1 MAENRDRWHQVRN
14 WFEELVE
21 KPQADR
27 PGALAALASRNP
39 ELAREVE
46 NMLRWHEEADRF
58 LGEPPGLPASPSLDL
73 AGNPGDAQP
82 LLPPEKLGPYRILGP
97 LGQGGMGTVYRAERG
112 DDVYQK
118 PVAIKILEGPYQRPE
133 LVSRFKTERQILAR
147 LDHPNIATLL
157 DGGTTPAGQPYLV
170 MELID
175 GIPIDRY
182 CDDRRLGVE
191 ERLRL
196 IGKVAAAVQYAHRH
210 LVVHR
215 DLKPANILVT
225 PEGEPKLLDF
235 GIAKILEP
243 SALSLDVL
251 ATEMGVAPLTPE
263 YASPEQITGRPI
275 TAGSDVYSLGVLL
288 YELLTGR
295 SPYRLALRGAGLERL
310 AQQIVRDEPERPSL
324 AVLRPLE
331 EGARGVGAEEAATR
345 RATEPKPL
353 SRRLA
358 GDLDTVVAKALAK
371 EPDRRYGSA
380 EQLAAD
386 LEAHL
391 EGRPVQARPDTFFYR
406 SGKFLHRHAWASAST
421 AGAFLI
427 LVALVAVLWVQRLQL
442 LRQTHRAETVST
454 FLSEVFA
461 NPDPAQSR
469 GAELS
474 ARELLDRGAKKI
486 EGRLGREPEVLGDLL
501 LTIGRSYKGLGLYAQ
516 ATAAL
521 ERALSERLRSEG
533 AGTPA
538 VADVLQELAESETF
552 AGNFSGAE
560 AHLRQA
566 VAIRRR
572 RPPMGKPAVESLVQ
586 LARALELK
594 GERKEAGDLF
604 AEALRTAR
612 SLGDRATIAGVLHR
626 TAIFDRQESRPEIS
640 EKNFREAL
648 KLRRETL
655 GADHPDVAV
664 TLNDFGLFLLEQ
676 GRFAEAEA
684 NLHQAE
690 KIERRLY
697 GQSHPDLAITLNNLA
712 LLRQRQARPKEA
724 ESLFRRALAML
735 ASTTSPAHPLRATV
749 GQNLGDLLAETG
761 RVDEAES
768 LFRQAL
774 DLRRRALPPGHPD
787 TAATLN
793 NLARLD
799 ADRQRWSEA
808 DALLKEALATSR
820 AALGPRHAQ
829 VATILNNLGDLE
841 QKQGKDHRAAARDYY
856 RQALDIARGNPATR
870 PLDLA
875 VALNNLGSL
884 EVEIG
889 EVPSAKTRFQEALAL
904 LEGTFGR
911 DHLNVSMVRLSL
923 AEAELE
929 SGNPAVAAPE
939 AATALAVLRKNLPED
954 DPWVLAGHRTLGKAH
969 LKAGRYAEAES
980 HLTLL
985 VRKLKQ
991 EKPPSPQDLALLA
1004 ELYRAWGRPAEAA
1017 RYWKGSKGSKGSG
1030 GE

>member
-1 MAENRDRWHQVRN
+1 MAENRDRWHQVRAR
-14 WFEELVE
+14 FEELVE
-21 KPQADR
+21 IPAADR
-27 PGALAALASRNP
+27 PEALAALASRNP

-58 LGEPPGLPASPSLDL
+58 LDEPPGLPASSSNGP
-73 AGNPGDAQP
+73 AGAPGDGQP
-82 LLPPEKLGPYRILGP
+82 LMPPETLGPYRILGP

-112 DDVYQK
+112 DDAYQK
-118 PVAIKILEGPYQRPE
+118 PVAIKILEGPYHRPE

-175 GIPIDRY
+175 GTPIDRY

-191 ERLRL
+191 ARLKL
-196 IGKVAAAVQYAHRH
+196 MGKVASAVQYAHRH

-251 ATEMGVAPLTPE
+251 ATELGVAPLTPE

-295 SPYRLALRGAGLERL
+295 SPYRLALRAAGLERL
-310 AQQIVRDEPERPSL
+310 AQAVVRDEPERPSV
-324 AVLRPLE
+324 AVLSPLE
-331 EGARGVGAEEAATR
+331 EGARGTDRDEAAGR
-345 RATEPKPL
+345 RSTDPRLL
-353 SRRLA
+353 SRRLE

-371 EPDRRYGSA
+371 EPERRYGSA

-406 SGKFLHRHAWASAST
+406 SGKFLRRHAWASGAT

-427 LVALVAVLWVQRLQL
+427 LVALVAVLWLQRLQL

-454 FLSEVFA
+454 FLSDVFA

-469 GAELS
+469 GAALS

-486 EGRLGREPEVLGDLL
+486 EGTLGKEPEVLADLM

-516 ATAAL
+516 AKAAL
-521 ERALSERLRSEG
+521 SRSLAERLRSEG
-533 AGTPA
+533 PGTPA

-552 AGNFSGAE
+552 AGDFSNAE

-566 VAIRRR
+566 VAIRRSH
-572 RPPMGKPAVESLVQ
+572 PPLGKPAVESLVQ
-586 LARALELK
+586 LARTLELK
-594 GERKEAGDLF
+594 GERKEAGELF
-604 AEALRTAR
+604 AEGLLAAR
-612 SLGDRATIAGVLHR
+612 ALGDRETVAGVLHR
-626 TAIFDRQESRPEIS
+626 TAIFLRQESRPKTS
-640 EKNFREAL
+640 EENFREAET
-648 KLRRETL
+648 LRRETL

-684 NLHQAE
+684 KLRRAE
-690 KIERRLY
+690 EIERRLY
-697 GQSHPDLAITLNNLA
+697 GESHPDLAITLNNLA
-712 LLRQRQARPKEA
+712 LLRQRQARHSEA
-724 ESLFRRALAML
+724 ETLFRRALAML
-735 ASTTSPAHPLRATV
+735 AATTSPEHPLRATV
-749 GQNLGDLLAETG
+749 GQNLGDLLAAAG
-761 RVDEAES
+761 REDEAEA

-799 ADRQRWSEA
+799 AGRERWAEA

-841 QKQGKDHRAAARDYY
+841 QKQGKEHRAAARDYY
-856 RQALDIARGNPATR
+856 ARALDIVRGNPATP

-884 EVEIG
+884 EMEIG
-889 EVPSAKTRFQEALAL
+889 ELPAAKARFEEALAL
-904 LEGTFGR
+904 LQKAFGR
-911 DHLNVSMVRLSL
+911 EHLNVSMVRLSL
-923 AEAELE
+923 AEAELQD
-929 SGNPAVAAPE
+929 GHPDRAAPE
-939 AATALAVLRKNLPED
+939 AEAALAVLRKSLPED

-969 LKAGRYAEAES
+969 LAAGRYAAAET

-985 VRKLKQ
+985 VRKLGQ
-991 EKPPSPQDLALLA
+991 EKSPSSQDLALLA
-1004 ELYRAWGRPAEAA
+1004 KLYRAWGRPAEAA
-1017 RYWKGSKGSKGSG
+1017 RYRPPEGSKGPG
-1030 GE
+1030 GP